1 MNCKKDEITSLLE
14 KLNIKL
20 ENDDRDKFEEG
31 VELLLKLIMKQW
43 LPVDDVL
50 LTMIAI
56 HSPSPIGAQ
65 QYHVELLYNGILIV
79 LL

>member
-20 ENDDRDKFEEG
+20 ENDDRDKFEED

-56 HSPSPIGAQ
+56 HSPSPIVAQ
-65 QYHVELLYNGILIV
+65 KYHVELLYNGILIV